1 MANYD
6 SKNLFQSQN
15 LIWVKRKKK
24 NAVSF
29 LLKAVTFTPYW
40 TAFVPS
46 RKPYRV
52 NFSFTFSDCA
62 RPPLGIKREFRQ
74 RRRRRQRERQKRNRF
89 RQAKQQLCTCIT
101 LFCTFLCRRCTTTT
115 WNCLISRFV
124 EDGNKRQQL
133 SFSFPELWCSPLEF
147 NPQKICQDLTN

>member
-15 LIWVKRKKK
+15 LIWLKRKKK

-29 LLKAVTFTPYW
+29 LLKAVTFTPYR

-52 NFSFTFSDCA
+52 NSSFTFSDFCA
-62 RPPLGIKREFRQ
+62 RPPATAWKLKGSLG
-74 RRRRRQRERQKRNRF
+74 NDDG
-89 RQAKQQLCTCIT
+89 
-101 LFCTFLCRRCTTTT
+101 
-115 WNCLISRFV
+115 
-124 EDGNKRQQL
+124 DGNENGK
-133 SFSFPELWCSPLEF
+133 
-147 NPQKICQDLTN
+147 KDIG